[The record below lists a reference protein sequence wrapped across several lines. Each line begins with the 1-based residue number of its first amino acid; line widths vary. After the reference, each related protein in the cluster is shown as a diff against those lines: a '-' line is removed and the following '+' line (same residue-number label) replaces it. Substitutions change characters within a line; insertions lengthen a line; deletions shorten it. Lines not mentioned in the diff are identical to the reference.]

1 MVCQAMGF
9 GPTAYMYPTSRIIP
23 ELQQWLMALSSIH
36 VKEVQQ
42 EQAVSPGYA
51 VTGMTSSASFVS
63 GKQVLGTNVDETGD
77 VVFGRSADGNAVQ
90 VYMLTT
96 DQGLFAYEITRF
108 NL

>member
-1 MVCQAMGF
+1 MVPPPICIQ
-9 GPTAYMYPTSRIIP
+9 
-23 ELQQWLMALSSIH
+23 H
-36 VKEVQQ
+36 
-42 EQAVSPGYA
+42 A

>member
-1 MVCQAMGF
+1 
-9 GPTAYMYPTSRIIP
+9 
-23 ELQQWLMALSSIH
+23 
-36 VKEVQQ
+36 
-42 EQAVSPGYA
+42 
-51 VTGMTSSASFVS
+51 MTSSASLVS

>member
-1 MVCQAMGF
+1 MANGF
-9 GPTAYMYPTSRIIP
+9 IFDSREGSTTGTGSIP
-23 ELQQWLMALSSIH
+23 GT
-36 VKEVQQ
+36 
-42 EQAVSPGYA
+42 GYA

-108 NL
+108 NYK